1 MSKHQLCMT
10 KGGTHPGEGH
20 LGENLCSFFFKQQ
33 RGILVRLLISFLLK
47 GLSFKGR
54 ISPLWWGEVGV
65 EDIFGIRGMFA
76 TVRG

>member
-20 LGENLCSFFFKQQ
+20 WGKICGFFFEQQ
-33 RGILVRLLISFLLK
+33 RASLVRLLISFLLK

-76 TVRG
+76 TIRG